1 MSAKAQRLF
10 VIGTAALLLLNL
22 LQAAFTEPLDDE
34 TYYWMYSQ
42 YLDWGYFDH
51 PPMVALMIRAGYTLF
66 HNTIGLRLFS
76 VLATFGSAFIML
88 RLIEDRQPLRLLCI
102 ILSVAF
108 IQLGGFLAVPD
119 AALVFF
125 SSVFL
130 LCFHRFLLANSLTNA
145 ILLGACMAVLLY
157 SKYQGLLLI
166 VLCLI
171 ANLNLLRNK
180 YFWLSVLTGVIL
192 FLPHLYWQYR
202 HGFPPLRYFLADQYA
217 GKTYHFYTTTDYI
230 AGQLFFFGPLI
241 GWMVFLA
248 AFSKKTASNT
258 WTRTLKFIVIG
269 VTGFFFLVSFKG
281 VVEPNWT
288 AVAIVPAILLLH
300 AYLETAPKLERL
312 LYGLTPFSILLMMM
326 VRIAFIWD
334 LVGDRV
340 GLNKEIHDSEKWT
353 GFVKTRAGN
362 YPVLFVDSYQR
373 ASKYVF
379 YQKESAG
386 SYNGR
391 DYRNNQY
398 DIWHFDKA
406 WEQDSVLV
414 VTLWKMKENSD
425 SLDCSQGRLYTC
437 MFANPNIGQSDL
449 YQKLP
454 PRKALVPFFKK
465 RK

>member
-180 YFWLSVLTGVIL
+180 YFYFSMLLALVI
-192 FLPHLYWQYR
+192 FMPHIWWQYQ
-202 HGFPPLRYFLADQYA
+202 HGFVTFDYHLQKRTEGFSGKHIFEYISQQILA
-217 GKTYHFYTTTDYI
+217 I
-230 AGQLFFFGPLI
+230 GP
-241 GWMVFLA
+241 G
-248 AFSKKTASNT
+248 
-258 WTRTLKFIVIG
+258 FIFIP
-269 VTGFFFLVSFKG
+269 FIY
-281 VVEPNWT
+281 N
-288 AVAIVPAILLLH
+288 ILLG
-300 AYLETAPKLERL
+300 
-312 LYGLTPFSILLMMM
+312 GLQSEIQLKISFQ
-326 VRIAFIWD
+326 D
-334 LVGDRV
+334 L
-340 GLNKEIHDSEKWT
+340 
-353 GFVKTRAGN
+353 
-362 YPVLFVDSYQR
+362 
-373 ASKYVF
+373 
-379 YQKESAG
+379 
-386 SYNGR
+386 
-391 DYRNNQY
+391 
-398 DIWHFDKA
+398 DIDDVHFPSWHF
-406 WEQDSVLV
+406 L
-414 VTLWKMKENSD
+414 
-425 SLDCSQGRLYTC
+425 
-437 MFANPNIGQSDL
+437 QS
-449 YQKLP
+449 
-454 PRKALVPFFKK
+454 
-465 RK
+465 